1 MTAILDEA
9 TAVAI
14 RRRITFRLAA
24 LFLLL
29 QLMNAIDRSNV
40 SFAAATMN
48 ADLGFDARIYG
59 FGVSCFF
66 LSYMFFQFPAIFLMR
81 RIGPSKALGL
91 IVVSWGMVSTLMR
104 SEERRVGKE
113 CGRTGRFGWSPDL

>member
-59 FGVSCFF
+59 CGVSCFF
-66 LSYMFFQFPAIFLMR
+66 LSYMFFTFPAIFLMR
-81 RIGPSKALGL
+81 RIGPSKDRKSGVKGKSVAERVDLGG
-91 IVVSWGMVSTLMR
+91 SR
-104 SEERRVGKE
+104 SIKKK
-113 CGRTGRFGWSPDL
+113 

>member
-66 LSYMFFQFPAIFLMR
+66 LSYMFFMF
-81 RIGPSKALGL
+81 
-91 IVVSWGMVSTLMR
+91 R

-113 CGRTGRFGWSPDL
+113 CVSACRSRWSQNH

>member
-1 MTAILDEA
+1 
-9 TAVAI
+9 
-14 RRRITFRLAA
+14 
-24 LFLLL
+24 
-29 QLMNAIDRSNV
+29 
-40 SFAAATMN
+40 MN

-91 IVVSWGMVSTLMR
+91 IVVSWGMVSTLMATVQGQY
-104 SEERRVGKE
+104 SFYAL
-113 CGRTGRFGWSPDL
+113 RFLLGATEAGAVPIMLYYASDRKSTRLNSSH